1 MTRRFRFSHLH
12 TRFVLST
19 YVIEHRPWR
28 KGLSSFT
35 RAARIIRSLMPREQN
50 MFGAFP
56 RNRIARATSE
66 EEAPV
71 FHGNSSS
78 EQCRD
83 TFARPTILSTPLNQP
98 STSSSASRGLESPP
112 QLDSLFSSATDSLYS
127 GASTVSSLISN
138 VPASASDDWC
148 NSSNI
153 AAMTAGPTFSWE
165 RGQGVEQGRSTRSSQ
180 PEGSRAG
187 GHRSHP
193 YRKEPTVRAET
204 SCDDSELSM
213 GPGKPTMFR
222 GGAK

>member
-1 MTRRFRFSHLH
+1 
-12 TRFVLST
+12 
-19 YVIEHRPWR
+19 
-28 KGLSSFT
+28 
-35 RAARIIRSLMPREQN
+35 MPREQDKYL
-50 MFGAFP
+50 AYP
-56 RNRIARATSE
+56 HHRIARATSE

-71 FHGNSSS
+71 FHVNSST

-83 TFARPTILSTPLNQP
+83 SIAQPTILSTPFNQP
-98 STSSSASRGLESPP
+98 SISTLATRGLESPP
-112 QLDSLFSSATDSLYS
+112 QLDSLFSNAADSLFS
-127 GASTVSSLISN
+127 GASTVSSLISS

-148 NSSNI
+148 DSSNI

-165 RGQGVEQGRSTRSSQ
+165 RGQGADEGRSTRSSQ

-187 GHRSHP
+187 GYRSHP
-193 YRKEPTVRAET
+193 YRREPTVRAET